1 MKKQP
6 RKANVIQ
13 QLRSMAVRA
22 IKHPA
27 QGESVGTKTREAS
40 ADKPQYATRAELNA
54 LRSAHV
60 VMLAQLLSCVQSS
73 MYSPGRYYASCDD
86 LAEKQPAAVKREMAR
101 LSRDMQAVHTLDIAA
116 DRNSRHATWQPGYNP
131 Y

>member
-6 RKANVIQ
+6 RETNVIQ
-13 QLRSMAVRA
+13 KLRSMARA

-27 QGESVGTKTREAS
+27 QDEPAKGS

-54 LRSAHV
+54 LRSAHAV
-60 VMLAQLLSCVQSS
+60 LLAQLLSCVQNT